1 MKIQILAAICMIWGT
16 SIQAQAIEDTTE
28 QYQNFWKYGKEVGL
42 NVSPLLRKFIP
53 FNLSPTNPVENLLA
67 LKTKWYGE
75 KRAVIINFGIDLGDN
90 NVTNNLFLS
99 LGYER
104 RRNISEHWK
113 YTTGWEVSL
122 ITLNPTLNND
132 DPSIGVSKPYGIEY
146 HFQDNFYIA
155 TEGRFFV
162 GLLDGIQF
170 KLLTPSSI
178 YFCLLLE

>member
-75 KRAVIINFGIDLGDN
+75 KRAHLQYG
-90 NVTNNLFLS
+90 
-99 LGYER
+99 EMH
-104 RRNISEHWK
+104 SEH
-113 YTTGWEVSL
+113 TR
-122 ITLNPTLNND
+122 PTNQPRLVLFR
-132 DPSIGVSKPYGIEY
+132 I
-146 HFQDNFYIA
+146 HWH
-155 TEGRFFV
+155 
-162 GLLDGIQF
+162 LD
-170 KLLTPSSI
+170 
-178 YFCLLLE
+178 

>member
-1 MKIQILAAICMIWGT
+1 MKIRILAVIWMVGCA
-16 SIQAQAIEDTTE
+16 SIHAQAIVDTTE

-75 KRAVIINFGIDLGDN
+75 KRAVIINFGIDVGDN
-90 NVTNNLFLS
+90 NITNNLFLS

-122 ITLNPTLNND
+122 ITLNP
-132 DPSIGVSKPYGIEY
+132 
-146 HFQDNFYIA
+146 
-155 TEGRFFV
+155 
-162 GLLDGIQF
+162 
-170 KLLTPSSI
+170 
-178 YFCLLLE
+178 